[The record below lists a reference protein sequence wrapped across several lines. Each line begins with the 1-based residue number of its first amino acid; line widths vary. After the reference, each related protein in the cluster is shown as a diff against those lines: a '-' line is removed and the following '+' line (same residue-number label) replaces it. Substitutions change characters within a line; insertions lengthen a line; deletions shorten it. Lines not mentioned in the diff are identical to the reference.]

1 MIKEKIELVLV
12 NGKRWERVLMVL
24 GRTTIW
30 VK

>member
-1 MIKEKIELVLV
+1 MVKERLELVV